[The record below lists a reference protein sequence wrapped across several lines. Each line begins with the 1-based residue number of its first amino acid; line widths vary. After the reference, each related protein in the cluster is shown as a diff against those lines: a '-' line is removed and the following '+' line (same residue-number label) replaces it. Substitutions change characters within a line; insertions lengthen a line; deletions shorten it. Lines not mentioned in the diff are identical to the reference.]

1 MISSFFDDSLTS
13 FSSFFRRPTS
23 ASVGRDE
30 LGGEEG
36 RPEGLLVVS
45 DEVKAANS
53 AELGVLVGDEVV
65 DEGEEEVVYV
75 VFKGDLAV
83 E

>member
-1 MISSFFDDSLTS
+1 M
-13 FSSFFRRPTS
+13 
-23 ASVGRDE
+23 
-30 LGGEEG
+30 
-36 RPEGLLVVS
+36 VS
-45 DEVKAANS
+45 DEVKAADS

-65 DEGEEEVVYV
+65 DEGEEEVVNV